1 MKRNCCAQPARCVIG
16 LVYRW
21 RYWDSRCVC
30 HTEFEWRRRRRPIQ
44 HYNIKKAI
52 YSTVNQTLIGR
63 IECLFVFLIKERSTL
78 LKSCSGVA
86 LEPCFLFI
94 PFKAALELLWS
105 CSGVALELPWSCP
118 GVALEL
124 LWSCPGVALELLW
137 NCSGIALYSSISFSS
152 WLPFFFFFSSALFFF
167 FFLLDFILIP
177 LCSVVAMRKR
187 RLCRWFA
194 YVDTSASYRSRPSL
208 FASSRLSFIYS
219 FIYWFTLFSFEMI
232 IIMITLLDVA
242 AFQNE
247 RQLQRIVFLCWPNH
261 K

>member
-94 PFKAALELLWS
+94 PLKAALELLWS
-105 CSGVALELPWSCP
+105 CPGAALDLLWSCP

-137 NCSGIALYSSISFSS
+137 NCPVFLDLFLFLTSF
-152 WLPFFFFFSSALFFF
+152 LLLLFFCSLLLF

-208 FASSRLSFIYS
+208 FASSWLSFIYS